1 MIRVKRL
8 KQLSIYTVSSLLI
21 LSIPF
26 ACTYT
31 IQQSV
36 ELSDVGIK
44 YTEAVDDLLRVTEDT
59 IIEDDSNMLLYL
71 QDLTFMEDK
80 KKESGLLEKRLKQH
94 DEEVLAILITLAQFR
109 RHTRMLNVYFAN
121 LQALARTDAPGD
133 TAKAVGQLSTS
144 IDNARIAFEKSEKL
158 PISEAER
165 DALSDLT
172 GLVSKGVQSS
182 KLRKALERDAPIIG
196 GELLLHEKLLVK
208 LAGILEQSAKKRF
221 VNERKV
227 KVLKPYKSKEIGNKE
242 EWKKAR
248 KSLLKSVTTIPTL
261 ETATEAARQ
270 MGLVWKGILEG
281 RTDVTSIQLL
291 LADIN
296 DLTAAL
302 GKLKEA
308 AQQPEEGSNE

>member
-21 LSIPF
+21 LFVPF

-31 IQQSV
+31 IQQST
-36 ELSDVGIK
+36 EFSDAGIK
-44 YTEAVDDLLRVTEDT
+44 YTEAVDELLQVAEDT

-71 QDLTFMEDK
+71 QDLTLMEDK

-94 DEEVLAILITLAQFR
+94 DKEVLAILETLAQFR
-109 RHTRMLNVYFAN
+109 RHTRMLNAYFAN
-121 LQALARTDAPGD
+121 LQALAHTDAPGD
-133 TAKAVGQLSTS
+133 TAKAVGQLSAS
-144 IDNARIAFEKSEKL
+144 IDNARLAFEKSEKI
-158 PISEAER
+158 PISEAEG

-182 KLRKALERDAPIIG
+182 KLREALERDAPIIG
-196 GELLLHEKLLVK
+196 GELLLHEKLLTK

-221 VNERKV
+221 VAERKV
-227 KVLKPYKSKEIGNKE
+227 KVLKPYKSKEIENKE

-248 KSLLKSVTTIPTL
+248 ESLLKSVTTIPTL

-302 GKLKEA
+302 GKLKAA
-308 AQQPEEGSNE
+308 AQQSEEGSNE